1 MPPKQRITREMILE
15 RSFDMFCKDG
25 MDVVN
30 ARSVAKALNC
40 STQPIF
46 SYFAGMQDLKDALE
60 IKAKET
66 FETMLAQV
74 PRDKDPLVDICT
86 AIVAFAYEQPCLFKH
101 LFMRSKNGPKYS
113 FLNGEEL
120 LEIER
125 KEGEIY
131 QLDSNRAHDALVHMS
146 IYAHGYASL
155 LAGGQLESES
165 EKIGNRIVA
174 AHKYLIAA
182 LRKEL

>member
-15 RSFDMFCKDG
+15 RSFAMFCQDG

-46 SYFAGMQDLKDALE
+46 SYFSGMEDLKNALE
-60 IKAKET
+60 LKAKET

-74 PRDKDPLVDICT
+74 PQDKDPLVDICT
-86 AIVAFAYEQPCLFKH
+86 AVVTFAYEQPCLFKH

-113 FLNGEEL
+113 FLSGEEL
-120 LEIER
+120 KALEQAEA
-125 KEGEIY
+125 EVY
-131 QLDSNRAHDALVHMS
+131 QLDERRAHDALVHMS

-155 LAGGQLESES
+155 LAGGQLTSEADKIS
-165 EKIGNRIVA
+165 ERVIE
-174 AHKYLIAA
+174 AHNILISIF
-182 LRKEL
+182 KKN